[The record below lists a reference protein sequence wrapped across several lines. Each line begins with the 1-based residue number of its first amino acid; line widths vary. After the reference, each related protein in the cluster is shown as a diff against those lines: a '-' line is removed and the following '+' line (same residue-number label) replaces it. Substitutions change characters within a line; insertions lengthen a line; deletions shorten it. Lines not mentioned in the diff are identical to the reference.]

1 MICLYRRNH
10 RLDPKKCFYRKYL
23 CSKNQQFHKRFI
35 FAENDKNFPEKD
47 ECTHQK
53 LSLHAKNVGKEESKK
68 YESFYSPGFEKFFE
82 KRFQKYYDDEDVTN
96 RQRHIY
102 HVNNDN
108 DEKNLKFDIVD
119 TSSKTKSEKD
129 EEKLNLAFSNI
140 TKIIGELE
148 LQIGIECARH
158 GLFAV
163 RNLI

>member
-1 MICLYRRNH
+1 M
-10 RLDPKKCFYRKYL
+10 
-23 CSKNQQFHKRFI
+23 
-35 FAENDKNFPEKD
+35 
-47 ECTHQK
+47 
-53 LSLHAKNVGKEESKK
+53 HAKNVGKEESKK

-96 RQRHIY
+96 IY

-140 TKIIGELE
+140 TNIIGELE